1 MLFIL
6 TAPAAPAAPPSSLN
20 VTGVT
25 ASTITVQ
32 WGMLPCSARN
42 GNITDY
48 LVTYYEN
55 GTISED
61 SASALSGSGEVTDN
75 GTTNIDGITSVC
87 KGTIAAGG
95 SGEEAAHTQV
105 VNVSTGL
112 SVTLTGLR
120 PSTNYS
126 ITVAAHN
133 SAGIGP
139 LSKSLIVQT
148 YSELY
153 NNY

>member
-6 TAPAAPAAPPSSLN
+6 TAPAAPPLPVS
-20 VTGVT
+20 VTDVT
-25 ASTITVQ
+25 AYAVTVR
-32 WGMLPCSARN
+32 WGVVPCSARN
-42 GNITDY
+42 GNITGY
-48 LVTYYEN
+48 LVTYYMEGEN
-55 GTISED
+55 GTITED
-61 SASALSGSGEVTDN
+61 SASTLSGSGEVTDN
-75 GTTNIDGITSVC
+75 GTTHIDGITSVC

-95 SGEEAAHTQV
+95 SGEEAAYTQV

-139 LSKSLIVQT
+139 LSKSLIVET